1 MDDEDRR
8 KNAPK
13 PVSAGLARSAAAS
26 KIQRQVIQ
34 QEARTLKD
42 AIKRVQPRHR
52 AYVLSRAAGDTPKQS
67 WEKHMPQVQD
77 PSKSGWELE
86 YKSPAIKV
94 AIQHATEAAIRGS
107 LMSAA
112 QRRDYVLDRLV
123 VESTEGGDSAR
134 VASLIALGKTAGMF
148 VDRQEVAIVG
158 GADAIRH
165 QIEAMLASIQG
176 RVIDAVDSEDCLNDD
191 TVYTEGTNA
200 PAEDGS
206 LCVNSAA
213 DPHRAPTTPDQSDP

>member
-1 MDDEDRR
+1 MTDEDRT
-8 KNAPK
+8 KNASK
-13 PVSAGLARSAAAS
+13 AISAGLARSAAAS

-34 QEARTLKD
+34 QEARTLGD
-42 AIKRVQPRHR
+42 SLKRVQTRHR

-67 WEKHMPQVQD
+67 WLKHMPPVND
-77 PSKSGWELE
+77 PSKSGHELE
-86 YKSPAIKV
+86 YKSPAV
-94 AIQHATEAAIRGS
+94 RTAIAHATEAAIRGS

-158 GADAIRH
+158 GADAIRQ
-165 QIEAMLASIQG
+165 QIEAMLATIQG
-176 RVIDAVDSEDCLNDD
+176 RVIDGEDCLNEAIDS
-191 TVYTEGTNA
+191 TEGTGA

-213 DPHRAPTTPDQSDP
+213 DPHRAPTTPVQSDP